1 MCLGKTELE
10 KEAERLDEQK
20 FADFCSRE
28 RGLSSRALENDSQN
42 TDSCDTSSGRD
53 SRTPPPAPETLLET
67 ELEPVVTPYLQRRR
81 QNAFPAQLSPLCG
94 AAGGERPSQGA
105 SSSLGGGRGVFETPR
120 TVQDEYRQEYEALS
134 RASGRGQDSQLS
146 QTEMQH
152 CSEYL
157 GVNPFD
163 LGLHRDEFNDLMVR
177 SKNRIKV
184 F

>member
-1 MCLGKTELE
+1 MCLGKSDLE

-28 RGLSSRALENDSQN
+28 RGLSNRALDSDSQN
-42 TDSCDTSSGRD
+42 TNSSGTSSGRD
-53 SRTPPPAPETLLET
+53 NRTPPTPPETPLET
-67 ELEPVVTPYLQRRR
+67 ELQPVVTPPLQRRR
-81 QNAFPAQLSPLCG
+81 QNAFPARRSPLCG

-105 SSSLGGGRGVFETPR
+105 SSSLGGGTGVFETPR

-134 RASGRGQDSQLS
+134 RASGRGQDSEFS
-146 QTEMQH
+146 QIDMQH

-177 SKNRIKV
+177 SKNRIKCS
-184 F
+184 